1 MIQPERIENLN
12 PTPPQNRGFV
22 LYWMQAAQRVSW
34 NHALELAIRT
44 ANERKKSVIVAFGL
58 TDAFP
63 GANLR
68 HYHFMLEGLRQVRE
82 NLARLGIRFVLRIG
96 SPDAVA
102 IELARKADTVIT
114 DAGHLRIQRQWRN
127 AIAVSIDCP
136 LIEVETNLIVP
147 VLTAAEKEM
156 YSAGVFRPRIHRHLP
171 QFMIPL
177 KSGKPH
183 LSSMNLKIATE
194 SLDDI
199 DRVLRKINI
208 DRSVGPSPLYSG
220 GEDEAQRRLNRFI
233 SHKLDG
239 YEDGHN
245 DPTLD
250 YQSDLSPYLH
260 FGQISP
266 LQIAL
271 RVREINGPGSA
282 AFLEQLVVRRELS
295 SNFIRFNNRYDH
307 YDGLPDWARR
317 TLNAHRKDKRTYRY
331 SRQQFEQA
339 LTHDPYW
346 NAAQKQMVL
355 SGKMHGYMRMYWGK
369 KILEWSKSPREA
381 FDIAIDLND
390 KYELDG
396 RDPTGFAG
404 VAWCFGKHDRPWANR
419 PIFGNIRYMNDT
431 GLKRKFNADRYVQ
444 TILEMEREIHG

>member
-1 MIQPERIENLN
+1 MIQPERIEDLN
-12 PTPPQNRGFV
+12 PTPSRNRGFV
-22 LYWMQAAQRVSW
+22 LYWMQAAQRVRW

-44 ANERKKSVIVAFGL
+44 ANERRKSVVVGFGL

-63 GANLR
+63 QANLR
-68 HYHFMLEGLRQVRE
+68 HYRFMLEGLRQVQM

-102 IELARKADTVIT
+102 IDLAGRADVVIT
-114 DAGHLRIQRQWRN
+114 DAGHLRIQRLWRN
-127 AIAVSIDCP
+127 TVAVTIDCP

-147 VLTAAEKEM
+147 VLTAADKEM
-156 YSAGVFRPRIHRHLP
+156 YSAGVFRPRIHRCLP
-171 QFMIPL
+171 QFLTPL

-183 LSSMNLKIATE
+183 QSSMHLKIASE

-199 DRVLRKINI
+199 DAILRKINI
-208 DRSVGPSPLYSG
+208 DRSVGPSPVYTG
-220 GEDEAQRRLNRFI
+220 GEDQAQHRLLHFI
-233 SHKLDG
+233 DRKLDR
-239 YEDGHN
+239 YDDGHN

-250 YQSDLSPYLH
+250 FQSDLSPYLH

-271 RVREINGPGSA
+271 QVRETGSPGSA
-282 AFLEQLVVRRELS
+282 AFLEQLIVRRELS
-295 SNFIRFNNRYDH
+295 SNFVRFNSRYDQ

-317 TLNAHRKDKRTYRY
+317 TLNAHRKDKRSYRY
-331 SRQQFEQA
+331 SREQFEQA

-355 SGKMHGYMRMYWGK
+355 TGKMHGYMRMYWGK
-369 KILEWSKSPREA
+369 KILEWSRSPQDA
-381 FDIAIDLND
+381 FDLAIDLND

-396 RDPTGFAG
+396 RDPNGFAG
-404 VAWCFGKHDRPWANR
+404 VAWCFGKHDRPWGAR

-431 GLKRKFNADRYVQ
+431 GLKRKFNADGYVQ

>member
-12 PTPPQNRGFV
+12 PTSPHNRGFV
-22 LYWMQAAQRVSW
+22 LYWMQAAQRVQW

-44 ANERKKSVIVAFGL
+44 ANQRKKPVVVGFGL
-58 TDAFP
+58 TNDFP
-63 GANLR
+63 QANLR
-68 HYHFMLEGLRQVRE
+68 HYQFMLEGLRQVQM
-82 NLARLGIRFVLRIG
+82 NLTRLGIRFVLRIG

-102 IELARKADTVIT
+102 IELARRADTVIT

-127 AIAVSIDCP
+127 AVAVTIDCP

-147 VLTAAEKEM
+147 VLTAADKEM
-156 YSAGVFRPRIHRHLP
+156 YSAGVFRPRIHRCLP
-171 QFMIPL
+171 QFLAPL

-183 LSSMNLKIATE
+183 LSSTNLKIPSE

-199 DRVLRKINI
+199 NAVLRKINI

-220 GEDEAQRRLNRFI
+220 GEDEAQRRLNHFI
-233 SHKLDG
+233 SHKLDK
-239 YEDGHN
+239 YKDGHN

-250 YQSDLSPYLH
+250 FQSDLSPYLH

-271 RVREINGPGSA
+271 LVRETESPGSA
-282 AFLEQLVVRRELS
+282 AFLEQLIVRRELS
-295 SNFIRFNNRYDH
+295 SNFVRFNSRYDQ

-331 SRQQFEQA
+331 SREQFEQA

-355 SGKMHGYMRMYWGK
+355 TGKMHGYMRMYWGK
-369 KILEWSKSPREA
+369 KILEWSRSPQEA
-381 FDIAIDLND
+381 FNIGIELND

-396 RDPTGFAG
+396 RDPNGFAG
-404 VAWCFGKHDRPWANR
+404 VAWCFGKHDRPWGAR